1 MRHKD
6 TLTEKHVQKDSQ
18 IYVYVHTTVGKQRP
32 FLSHHIP
39 VSPSGTE
46 MQLQIAEDATKWK
59 FTSHNWYGC
68 ICQQTGAKVTHI
80 FLENTIKTTH
90 GAVDVALKSAFI

>member
-18 IYVYVHTTVGKQRP
+18 IYAHVHTTEGKQRP

-46 MQLQIAEDATKWK
+46 MQLQIAEDATKW
-59 FTSHNWYGC
+59 NLL
-68 ICQQTGAKVTHI
+68 HI
-80 FLENTIKTTH
+80 IDIAAYANI
-90 GAVDVALKSAFI
+90 DWS